1 MNYDEILK
9 ELQEVNLKDKFISE
23 FEDYVNPE
31 LLDMIKKNNKIKS
44 TASLIRTLLKKWEN
58 ESEEWL
64 YWQKVLFYFM
74 TPRFARDKNNLPK

>member
-1 MNYDEILK
+1 MRYNEILS
-9 ELQEVNLKDKFISE
+9 ELQEVNLKEKFISK
-23 FEDYVNPE
+23 FEDYVNLE
-31 LLDMIKKNNKIKS
+31 LLDMIKKTDKIKS

-64 YWQKVLFYFM
+64 YWQKALFYFM